1 MSVGAQVARQ
11 NPEVLGALLQT
22 LATDPSPNVRLAA
35 VEALAVRAGEPTV
48 QKKLGDALRKEQS
61 PLVQMALCDALLAA
75 DGEQARR
82 IVAPLATQA
91 GVRKE
96 VREYVQQRLRSQ
108 I

>member
-1 MSVGAQVARQ
+1 VARQ
-11 NPEVLGALLQT
+11 NPEVLLALLQT
-22 LATDPSPNVRLAA
+22 LATDSSPNVRLAA
-35 VEALAVRAGEPTV
+35 VDALAARAGEPTV

-82 IVAPLATQA
+82 IVAALATQA

-96 VREYVQQRLRSQ
+96 VRQYVQQRLGSNT
-108 I
+108 